1 MANVEAVVVP
11 TVLTAHSVVVDV
23 VDIACVVV
31 LEVSCP
37 APTSVTHNAIM
48 APMNINVI
56 IARNKPFCRLLL
68 EPKLILA
75 HLSLTSLL
83 DF

>member
-1 MANVEAVVVP
+1 MAVVVP
-11 TVLTAHSVVVDV
+11 TVADV
-23 VDIACVVV
+23 VENDIACVVV
-31 LEVSCP
+31 LEVLSP
-37 APTSVTHNAIM
+37 APPSVTHNAIM

-56 IARNKPFCRLLL
+56 IARNKAFCRLFKHL
-68 EPKLILA
+68 KLILA

>member
-1 MANVEAVVVP
+1 MANVGDKAV
-11 TVLTAHSVVVDV
+11 VVVDV
-23 VDIACVVV
+23 VENDIACVVV

-37 APTSVTHNAIM
+37 APPSVTHNAIM

-56 IARNKPFCRLLL
+56 IARNKPFCRLFMQL
-68 EPKLILA
+68 KLTLA
-75 HLSLTSLL
+75 HLSLTSMF